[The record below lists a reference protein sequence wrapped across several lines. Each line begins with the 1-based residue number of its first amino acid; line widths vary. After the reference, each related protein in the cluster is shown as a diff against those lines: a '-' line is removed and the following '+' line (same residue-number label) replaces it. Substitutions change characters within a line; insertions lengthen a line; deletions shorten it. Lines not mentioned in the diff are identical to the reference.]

1 MLDVILSTLKQL
13 APYIALVAVGVGIF
27 MAYKYFTKKPE
38 VALSPQDSLS
48 SPEAQPLLSEQGQQ
62 VQQMQQEKEPQM
74 EHRIIGG
81 IQEGDECPECNEKLV
96 VSPFSKIVCNTCKV
110 VYGLL

>member
-27 MAYKYFTKKPE
+27 MAYKYFTKKPDA
-38 VALSPQDSLS
+38 ALSPQG
-48 SPEAQPLLSEQGQQ
+48 SPETQPLLSGQ
-62 VQQMQQEKEPQM
+62 MPQEKEPQM

>member
-1 MLDVILSTLKQL
+1 MLDVILNTLKSL

-27 MAYKYFTKKPE
+27 MAYRYFTKKPDA
-38 VALSPQDSLS
+38 ALSPQG
-48 SPEAQPLLSEQGQQ
+48 SPETQPLLSEQGQQ

>member
-27 MAYKYFTKKPE
+27 MAYRYFTKKPDA
-38 VALSPQDSLS
+38 ALSPQG
-48 SPEAQPLLSEQGQQ
+48 SPEVQPLLSEQEQQ
-62 VQQMQQEKEPQM
+62 VQQEKEPQM

-96 VSPFSKIVCNTCKV
+96 VSPFSKIVCNNCKV

>member
-27 MAYKYFTKKPE
+27 MAYRYFTKKPE
-38 VALSPQDSLS
+38 VALSPQGSLS
-48 SPEAQPLLSEQGQQ
+48 SPEMQPLLSEQVRPG
-62 VQQMQQEKEPQM
+62 VQEEKEPQM

>member
-1 MLDVILSTLKQL
+1 MLDVILSTLKSL
-13 APYIALVAVGVGIF
+13 APYIAIVAVGVGIF
-27 MAYKYFTKKPE
+27 MAYRYFTKKPE
-38 VALSPQDSLS
+38 VGLSPQASLG
-48 SPEAQPLLSEQGQQ
+48 SPEAQPLLSEQVHQE
-62 VQQMQQEKEPQM
+62 VQQEKEPQM

>member
-1 MLDVILSTLKQL
+1 MFDVILSTLKQF
-13 APYIALVAVGVGIF
+13 APYIAVIVLVAGMY

-38 VALSPQDSLS
+38 GALSPQ
-48 SPEAQPLLSEQGQQ
+48 EGQPLLSDEPT
-62 VQQMQQEKEPQM
+62 VKQEKEPKM

-96 VSPFSKIVCNTCKV
+96 ISPFSKIVCNNCKV
-110 VYGLL
+110 VYGLV

>member
-1 MLDVILSTLKQL
+1 MLDVILSTLKSL

-27 MAYKYFTKKPE
+27 MAYRYFTKKPDA
-38 VALSPQDSLS
+38 ALSSLG
-48 SPEAQPLLSEQGQQ
+48 SPEMQPLLSEQVQQ
-62 VQQMQQEKEPQM
+62 VQQEKEPQM

-96 VSPFSKIVCNTCKV
+96 VSPFSKIVCNNCKV